1 VTKEVDKAAEIIEKH
16 HVIVWHRLLKSIYH
30 EPQEVECELIT
41 EYQEGVPPDKAIL
54 RRTND
59 ISKLQVLNTSAEN
72 VKKIQ
77 EGNIIFSNWKYYFS
91 LPSGAIVSIGTQNR
105 CTSIRATIV
114 LCGKKPNTK
123 DNEEAYSFI
132 SLLGSEAAKSHEQLF
147 NPKNEFSKK
156 REGLQSYGVFNVYLS
171 NYKSAKHMFD
181 TANILE
187 ENLQTEFKRY
197 DATRLDLK
205 QDEITH
211 IDEHMLVC
219 GMYFSSAIT
228 FLFTSLEGFINLI
241 FQTFLK
247 KSLRDSHLNIEKRLD
262 IEQKYRLLP
271 SLCYGFTQTEIDAP
285 SDIYSL
291 FRKLTD
297 YRNLVVHSKIDSS
310 LKSMGFIEDGFF
322 YQWFPKNDFL
332 PSLKIQ
338 LSANDVLQ
346 VKDIVDGLIISVLG
360 AMTESAK
367 ALTTEYILKAPVLT
381 YHVSPDGTTS
391 LKTGVIKKIETEPQQ
406 KHPAERD

>member
-1 VTKEVDKAAEIIEKH
+1 
-16 HVIVWHRLLKSIYH
+16 
-30 EPQEVECELIT
+30 
-41 EYQEGVPPDKAIL
+41 
-54 RRTND
+54 
-59 ISKLQVLNTSAEN
+59 
-72 VKKIQ
+72 
-77 EGNIIFSNWKYYFS
+77 
-91 LPSGAIVSIGTQNR
+91 
-105 CTSIRATIV
+105 
-114 LCGKKPNTK
+114 
-123 DNEEAYSFI
+123 
-132 SLLGSEAAKSHEQLF
+132 
-147 NPKNEFSKK
+147 
-156 REGLQSYGVFNVYLS
+156 
-171 NYKSAKHMFD
+171 MFD
-181 TANILE
+181 TANTLE
-187 ENLQTEFKRY
+187 EDLQAEFKRY

-205 QDEITH
+205 QDEIAH
-211 IDEHMLVC
+211 INENMLVC

-228 FLFTSLEGFINLI
+228 FLYMSLEGFINLI
-241 FQTFLK
+241 FHTFLK

-346 VKDIVDGLIISVLG
+346 VKDIVDGLISSVLRS
-360 AMTESAK
+360 MSESAK
-367 ALTTEYILKAPVLT
+367 EITTEFILNKPVLT
-381 YHVSPDGTTS
+381 YHISTDGTTS
-391 LKTGVIKKIETEPQQ
+391 LGTGSIKIKETEPQQ
-406 KHPAERD
+406 KHPADRE